1 MKKHKLE
8 FSIGAL
14 FVALIVVLMWQ
25 YLYFISKPLPIILVS
40 ISVAIIIYIVS
51 PIGEKNKEHEAY
63 APKFFAQ
70 AAVTSLI
77 AVAIIILVAVIL
89 NKTTFSKT
97 FDLTNNKINSLSDES
112 EKLLDSLSK
121 PVQIYCIPASN
132 PTDNYCDNSTD
143 LLNLYMRRS
152 KNLMYMGALSLSDK
166 AIIQKLQPSGYSRL
180 MLLTDNNKSEVE
192 GQITE
197 SKLTNGIIN
206 LIKYKKVV
214 YFLTG
219 HGEPSISSEGNA
231 EKNYS
236 DIVMSLRSRA
246 YDVKEW
252 NIKQGNLPKE
262 ARVLVAGDNNI
273 TYSEQVE
280 NLLENFIAQGG
291 RLVLIVNPYREQ
303 GLEKLYAKLNLKLDP
318 ILLTLNTNTPIG
330 QQIMKQNLSRPPVIA
345 SNFST
350 ESPITKVITQSFG
363 AQGVMP
369 IDGARPITILN
380 ESGNSN
386 IKTHSIVLT
395 SAYNAAPITITAEA
409 RNKIDLNS
417 PFQLIPDNNFDPN
430 KAWPLAVSVDISGA
444 SNFSSDK
451 SIAKPADAAK
461 DKSEVVVYGFGI
473 VSPFSKS
480 VPISEE
486 MLPLTIAHLYQDQ
499 ELVSIPTKDFTPKQF
514 NLSRNPALWLILFSG
529 VLPISTA
536 LAGFFIWMRR
546 RSA

>member
-14 FVALIVVLMWQ
+14 FVALLVLLMWQ

-40 ISVAIIIYIVS
+40 ISVAIIVYIIL
-51 PIGEKNKEHEAY
+51 PIGEKNREHEAY

-77 AVAIIILVAVIL
+77 AVAIIILAAVIL

-112 EKLLDSLSK
+112 EKLLDSLNK
-121 PVQIYCIPASN
+121 PVQIYCIPAST

-152 KNLMYMGALSLSDK
+152 KNLMYMGALSLTDK
-166 AIIQKLQPSGYSRL
+166 AILQKLQPSGYSRL
-180 MLLTDNNKSEVE
+180 ILLTDNNKSEVE

-219 HGEPSISSEGNA
+219 HGEPSINTEGNA

-236 DIVMSLRSRA
+236 DIVMALRSKA

-262 ARVLVAGDNNI
+262 ARVLVAGDNNL

-280 NLLENFIAQGG
+280 TLLENFIAQGG

-303 GLEKLYAKLNLKLDP
+303 GLEKLYTKLNLKLDP

-350 ESPITKVITQSFG
+350 ESPITKVITQVYG

-369 IDGARPITILN
+369 IDGARPITVLN
-380 ESGNSN
+380 ENGNSN

-395 SAYNAAPITITAEA
+395 SAYNAAPITITTEA

-417 PFQLIPDNNFDPN
+417 PFQLIPDKNFDPN
-430 KAWPLAVSVDISGA
+430 KAWPLAVSVDINGA

-451 SIAKPADAAK
+451 SISKPADAAK
-461 DKSEVVVYGFGI
+461 DKSEVVIYGFSLVG
-473 VSPFSKS
+473 PYSKS

-486 MLPLTIAHLYQDQ
+486 LLPLTIAHLYQDQ

-514 NLSRNPALWLILFSG
+514 NLTRNPALWLVLFSG